1 MKCPKCG
8 SENCQFHTKTE
19 LKGSLF
25 SLKDACCGSICLGP
39 LGILCGLC
47 GTSIDT
53 TTKEFWVCNDCG
65 NQFKAGG
72 ILYDIKNS
80 LETSSDP
87 DIKEQKKQMIKF
99 IFENEE
105 NYIQYTENEMV
116 QRFEQIIESGR
127 HAGCME
133 KIIYQDDDLTK
144 YSKLLKKYAR
154 YSLVRDNVLFIFGK
168 DNNIIVTLQ
177 GIYAGEAFYRYQNN
191 GAIISYENNI
201 YFNQICIKFD
211 SEEEKEDLFS
221 LLMEILPEENFCKE
235 YEFENLLRIL
245 QGLPDQSYLNENHF
259 RSQKNYAGYVNKLRK
274 EKLRE
279 YISNSRNKKLYRE
292 YKSIH
297 EKREKEENLI
307 TAVGIVISIIVAIR
321 YWIVESWL
329 SGLVV
334 GVIGM
339 AVSMII
345 VAVITESKKW
355 NRYKDEFLPEKLI
368 LLLDE
373 SESSV
378 KTGKIKPDDYQEDF
392 SESYKDVMI
401 SEKNVCPKCGYS
413 IPRGAKWCPVCG
425 EKVKKC

>member
-1 MKCPKCG
+1 M
-8 SENCQFHTKTE
+8 T
-19 LKGSLF
+19 
-25 SLKDACCGSICLGP
+25 
-39 LGILCGLC
+39 
-47 GTSIDT
+47 
-53 TTKEFWVCNDCG
+53 
-65 NQFKAGG
+65 
-72 ILYDIKNS
+72 
-80 LETSSDP
+80 
-87 DIKEQKKQMIKF
+87 
-99 IFENEE
+99 
-105 NYIQYTENEMV
+105 
-116 QRFEQIIESGR
+116 QRPPRS
-127 HAGCME
+127 
-133 KIIYQDDDLTK
+133 KIIKDTK
-144 YSKLLKKYAR
+144 L
-154 YSLVRDNVLFIFGK
+154 
-168 DNNIIVTLQ
+168 
-177 GIYAGEAFYRYQNN
+177 YR
-191 GAIISYENNI
+191 
-201 YFNQICIKFD
+201 K
-211 SEEEKEDLFS
+211 
-221 LLMEILPEENFCKE
+221 
-235 YEFENLLRIL
+235 
-245 QGLPDQSYLNENHF
+245 
-259 RSQKNYAGYVNKLRK
+259 KLRK

-329 SGLVV
+329 NGLVV

-345 VAVITESKKW
+345 VTMITESKKW